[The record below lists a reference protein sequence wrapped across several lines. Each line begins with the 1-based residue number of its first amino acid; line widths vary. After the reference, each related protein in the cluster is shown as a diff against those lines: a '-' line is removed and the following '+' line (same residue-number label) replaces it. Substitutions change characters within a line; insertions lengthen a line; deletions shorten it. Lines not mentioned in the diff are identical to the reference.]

1 MLKQKLVDDQIQ
13 ALRNHDQ
20 ENLSILRYIL
30 AQIKNKEI
38 EKRSDLT
45 DDETTMVLRKISKE
59 LHESIEAAKLGKR
72 EGLVTEYQQQ
82 LQLVSSY
89 LPKELS
95 DEQLKKEI
103 EKIIAENQDLSN
115 KNPKAII
122 GISIKQLKNKAD
134 PSRIVK
140 VLQSISKL

>member
-30 AQIKNKEI
+30 AQIKTKEI

-115 KNPKAII
+115 KNPKAMI

-140 VLQSISKL
+140 ALQSISKL

>member
-115 KNPKAII
+115 KNPKAMI

-134 PSRIVK
+134 PSIIVK